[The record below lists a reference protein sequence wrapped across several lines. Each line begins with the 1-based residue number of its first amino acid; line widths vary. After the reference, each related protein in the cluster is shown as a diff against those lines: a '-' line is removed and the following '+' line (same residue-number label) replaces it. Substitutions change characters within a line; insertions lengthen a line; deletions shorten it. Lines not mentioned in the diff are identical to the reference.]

1 MNKHSKTSFFSGFL
15 SAVLVFG
22 CISSALAASGTVD
35 FSQVRL
41 AMYGKTVF
49 SQGESLTASNGQSIP
64 SSISYTDAAG
74 GGTTYL
80 PLAYVSQ
87 LLDTPVSWDGAT
99 GTVSLGTYK
108 GVANG
113 GGAVTSTQDDG
124 SSLPL
129 TRPGRKAGPF
139 TEVEPIQ
146 SEGFPV
152 LPKTEYRSTAEYNF
166 DTPVDSNHGKYIS
179 VTITN
184 KGQDH
189 LVLFL
194 GRDYT
199 IGNEFISTKV
209 PAGQTV
215 TRTLRVDGTSDGLKP
230 RLHARVTYYGAL
242 SQDMNFEISAAQF
255 ET

>member
-1 MNKHSKTSFFSGFL
+1 MKKNGKISFFSGFL
-15 SAVLVFG
+15 SATLIFG
-22 CISSALAASGTVD
+22 CISSALAASGTVN
-35 FSQVRL
+35 FSQVKL
-41 AMYGKTVF
+41 AMYGRAIF
-49 SQGESLTASNGQSIP
+49 SQGDSLTAGNGQSIP

-80 PLAYVSQ
+80 PLSYVSQ
-87 LLDTPVSWDGAT
+87 VLDTPVSWDGTT
-99 GTVSLGTYK
+99 GTVSLGTYR

-113 GGAVTSTQDDG
+113 TAASTTTQDDG

-146 SEGFPV
+146 SEGFRI
-152 LPKTEYRSTAEYNF
+152 LPKTEYRSTTDYNF
-166 DTPVDSNHGKYIS
+166 DTSVDDNHGKYIS

-189 LVLFL
+189 LILFL

-199 IGNEFISTKV
+199 IGNEFISTQV

-215 TRTLRVDGTSDGLKP
+215 TRTLRIDGTNDGLKP
-230 RLHARVTYYGAL
+230 RFHTRVTYYGAL
-242 SQDMNFEISAAQF
+242 SQDMNFEISATQF
-255 ET
+255 DV